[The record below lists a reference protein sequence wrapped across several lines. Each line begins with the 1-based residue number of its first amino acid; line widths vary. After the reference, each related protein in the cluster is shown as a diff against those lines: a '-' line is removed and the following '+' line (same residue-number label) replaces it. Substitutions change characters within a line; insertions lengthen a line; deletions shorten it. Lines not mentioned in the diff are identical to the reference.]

1 MYLIAFPL
9 LLIPFV
15 LYNMIAFL
23 LNMEF
28 STTVIDIPLLSGM
41 RMAVHT
47 GDMLVILGVLLLYV
61 EILKATRLSSKA
73 IIDHVL
79 SLLLFA
85 AMVVEFIVVLRAA
98 TSTFL
103 LLIALS
109 FVDVI
114 GGFTIAIRRAQR
126 DLAVEGIDRLQQH

>member
-23 LNMEF
+23 LGIEF
-28 STTVIDIPLLSGM
+28 STTVVSMPLLSGARTPVSM
-41 RMAVHT
+41 
-47 GDMLVILGVLLLYV
+47 GDLLVVFSILLLYL

-79 SLLLFA
+79 SVVLFIS
-85 AMVVEFIVVLRAA
+85 MMVEFIVVPAA
-98 TSTFL
+98 APPTFL
-103 LLIALS
+103 ILMTLC

-114 GGFTIAIRRAQR
+114 AGFTIAIRTAQR
-126 DLAVEGIDRLQQH
+126 DLNVEGVERVPH

>member
-9 LLIPFV
+9 LLIPLV

-41 RMAVHT
+41 RMPVTT
-47 GDMLVILGVLLLYV
+47 GDMLVILGCFLLCL
-61 EILKATRLSSKA
+61 EILKATRLSSRA
-73 IIDHVL
+73 IMDHVL

-85 AMVVEFIVVLRAA
+85 AMVIEFAMVPAAA

-114 GGFTIAIRRAQR
+114 GGFTISIRSARR
-126 DLAVEGIDRLQQH
+126 DIAVEGLDRLQQH